1 MNYYKAE
8 ATGAIYYPII
18 GDFIGALKGRA
29 GYISGYGGDE
39 IRLSDRFFE
48 GASTFRGFDVA
59 GIGPRVLVGIDGPN
73 GVLVPVLDPR
83 NGNFQARAIGGKVYA
98 IGSAEILLPLPLP
111 DEYGIRAVLF
121 SDFGTVGL
129 VDDTAKLLNNDPI
142 NFLDFDGDGI
152 AETAPV
158 QDGLGLRVTAGV
170 SVSWDSPFGPIR
182 FDFAKILRQEEYD
195 QVEGFRF
202 SAGTSF

>member
-1 MNYYKAE
+1 
-8 ATGAIYYPII
+8 
-18 GDFIGALKGRA
+18 
-29 GYISGYGGDE
+29 
-39 IRLSDRFFE
+39 
-48 GASTFRGFDVA
+48 STFRGFDVA
-59 GIGPRVLVGIDGPN
+59 GLGPRVLVGVEGPN
-73 GVLVPVLDPR
+73 GVLVPVADPR

-111 DEYGIRAVLF
+111 EEYGIRAVLF

-129 VDDTAKLLNNDPI
+129 VDDAAKLLNADPI

-158 QDGLGLRVTAGV
+158 QDGLALRVTAGV

-182 FDFAKILRQEEYD
+182 FDFAKILRQEQYD
-195 QVEGFRF
+195 QVEEFRF